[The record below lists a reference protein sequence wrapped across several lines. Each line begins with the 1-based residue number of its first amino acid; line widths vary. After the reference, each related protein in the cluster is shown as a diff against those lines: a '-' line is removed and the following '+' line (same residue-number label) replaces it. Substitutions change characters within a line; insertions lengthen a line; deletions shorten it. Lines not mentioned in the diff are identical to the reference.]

1 MANKR
6 EELIT
11 KVKQAL
17 ANPATSE
24 KLWGAMTRARDSRAA
39 AVEELHVDIRKMKE
53 ANRAIKTQ
61 AVADPSLI
69 ELFAENVRRNGGQ
82 VFFAKTGEDA
92 INYVA
97 ELSKR
102 TSTKLI
108 IKSKS
113 LTSDEIEFNH
123 EIDKKGIKAVETDLG
138 ELIVQLAHELPVHL
152 VMPAAHKSV
161 EDI

>member
-53 ANRAIKTQ
+53 ANKAIKTQ
-61 AVADPSLI
+61 AVAGPSLI
-69 ELFAENVRRNGGQ
+69 EKFAENVRRNGGQ
-82 VFFAKTGEDA
+82 VFFAQNGEDA
-92 INYVA
+92 IKYVPGR
-97 ELSKR
+97 SKR

-108 IKSKS
+108 IQAKS
-113 LTSDEIEFNH
+113 LPS
-123 EIDKKGIKAVETDLG
+123 AG
-138 ELIVQLAHELPVHL
+138 EKVNTEN
-152 VMPAAHKSV
+152 
-161 EDI
+161 

>member
-53 ANRAIKTQ
+53 ANRACAFGSCSPNLDST
-61 AVADPSLI
+61 S
-69 ELFAENVRRNGGQ
+69 RR
-82 VFFAKTGEDA
+82 
-92 INYVA
+92 
-97 ELSKR
+97 
-102 TSTKLI
+102 
-108 IKSKS
+108 
-113 LTSDEIEFNH
+113 
-123 EIDKKGIKAVETDLG
+123 
-138 ELIVQLAHELPVHL
+138 
-152 VMPAAHKSV
+152 
-161 EDI
+161 

>member
-53 ANRAIKTQ
+53 ANKAIKTQ
-61 AVADPSLI
+61 AVGDPSLI
-69 ELFAENVRRNGGQ
+69 EKFAGKVRRYGGQ
-82 VFFAKTGEDA
+82 EFLAKNGEDA
-92 INYVA
+92 VNYVA
-97 ELSKR
+97 DLSKR
-102 TSTKLI
+102 TST
-108 IKSKS
+108 
-113 LTSDEIEFNH
+113 
-123 EIDKKGIKAVETDLG
+123 
-138 ELIVQLAHELPVHL
+138 
-152 VMPAAHKSV
+152 
-161 EDI
+161 